1 MKGYFVELMM
11 AFVKG
16 VLYMCMWKSKKDKQ
30 RQGQS
35 TNALS
40 TSTFDDHPSTRVDV
54 YSR

>member
-1 MKGYFVELMM
+1 MKGYFVELM
-11 AFVKG
+11 ASVKG
-16 VLYMCMWKSKKDKQ
+16 VLYMCMCKSKKDKK

-35 TNALS
+35 INAIS